1 MANSPASRHCAIYGR
16 AILREQLVRLVKLM
30 RDICLSCPCY
40 LSSSNVLVGTA
51 EVFAPQRIQSGD
63 SELKHKHSQQ
73 SRHCALCWCRV
84 VLVTASISQV
94 LCLRLRWLGTDSS
107 EEQLPS
113 ASTCFAKLKLPAYK
127 WILDSSSGVR
137 TSRLVS
143 LKRLQL
149 DGAAARIELGFT
161 SLEHAAQK
169 APKMTSMRTLRG
181 TCKTWCCFTTGHWQ
195 QPTTVRPSR

>member
-1 MANSPASRHCAIYGR
+1 MERSFLFWLPRSTPSTSVQS
-16 AILREQLVRLVKLM
+16 ILDFR
-30 RDICLSCPCY
+30 P
-40 LSSSNVLVGTA
+40 
-51 EVFAPQRIQSGD
+51 PQTVCHD
-63 SELKHKHSQQ
+63 
-73 SRHCALCWCRV
+73 C
-84 VLVTASISQV
+84 SQV
-94 LCLRLRWLGTDSS
+94 FCLRLHWLGTDSS

-149 DGAAARIELGFT
+149 DEAAARIELGFT

-181 TCKTWCCFTTGHWQ
+181 ACKTWCCFTTGHWQ

>member
-1 MANSPASRHCAIYGR
+1 M
-16 AILREQLVRLVKLM
+16 
-30 RDICLSCPCY
+30 
-40 LSSSNVLVGTA
+40 LVGTA

-94 LCLRLRWLGTDSS
+94 LCLRLHWLGTDSS

-149 DGAAARIELGFT
+149 DEAAARIELGFT